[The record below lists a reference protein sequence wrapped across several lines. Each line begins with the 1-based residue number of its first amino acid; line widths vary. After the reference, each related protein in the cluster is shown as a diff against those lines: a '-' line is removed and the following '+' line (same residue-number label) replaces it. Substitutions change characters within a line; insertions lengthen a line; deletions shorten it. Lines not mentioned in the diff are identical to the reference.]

1 MNPEPNS
8 ETLGEQ
14 LAQEAVAH
22 VLGHADNYCERER
35 ERISAANEPKI
46 IALETALGNLK
57 EEETAL
63 QDRIHRAPPIGEI
76 RTRRRKARYYWAITA
91 LLAVAGFFFSL
102 LAFDP
107 YRLGWKSYLYC
118 IGIAVVTPFCVEKFL
133 ETWSNPKL
141 MKALA
146 ALACTAA
153 LASLVLLAVV
163 RGDVLSQQVKT
174 VSAVVFADGA
184 PIPEKP
190 QTDFYDKTLVLLR
203 CVMGLLALAM
213 EIGAGVALYE
223 ARRLGSEGED
233 AIQLSQELKQLREKI
248 ASRESERAELQ
259 KEPAVFANRF
269 WRDFHRGMLG
279 ASRRALP
286 KVSLLLPCILL
297 ALSLHASATDRVNLV
312 VALDLTQSVAV
323 QGRDQKT
330 EFEKNLEGVR
340 QVLAHAPAGARITV
354 FGITDSSFAQ
364 PLILLSANL
373 GEDPGYFQEKLNA
386 GRTQLLNAWQERA
399 KPLQASSPHTDILG
413 ACLVASELFRQAPK
427 GRNVLVVFS
436 DMREESAALNLE
448 RPALVPVSSALAKIE
463 KRQLIADL
471 KGVEVWVLGVDGA
484 GKDLAHWQSLRDF
497 WTAYFQKSGA
507 MLKTYSVLRDPPKL
521 GE

>member
-1 MNPEPNS
+1 M
-8 ETLGEQ
+8 
-14 LAQEAVAH
+14 
-22 VLGHADNYCERER
+22 
-35 ERISAANEPKI
+35 
-46 IALETALGNLK
+46 
-57 EEETAL
+57 
-63 QDRIHRAPPIGEI
+63 
-76 RTRRRKARYYWAITA
+76 
-91 LLAVAGFFFSL
+91 
-102 LAFDP
+102 
-107 YRLGWKSYLYC
+107 
-118 IGIAVVTPFCVEKFL
+118 EKFL

-163 RGDVLSQQVKT
+163 RGDVLGQQIKT

-190 QTDFYDKTLVLLR
+190 QTDFYDKTLVLLG

-233 AIQLSQELKQLREKI
+233 AIQLSQELKRLREKI
-248 ASRESERAELQ
+248 GSRESERAELK
-259 KEPAVFANRF
+259 KEPSLFANRF

-279 ASRRALP
+279 ATSRRALP

-297 ALSLHASATDRVNLV
+297 ALSLHASAADHVNLV

-330 EFEKNLEGVR
+330 EFAKNVEGVR

-364 PLILLSANL
+364 PLILLSAEL
-373 GEDPGYFQEKLNA
+373 LEDPGYFQEKLAA
-386 GRTQLLNAWQERA
+386 GRNQLLHAWQERSKA
-399 KPLQASSPHTDILG
+399 LEARSPHTDILG
-413 ACLVASELFRQAPK
+413 ACLVASELFRQSPK
-427 GRNVLVVFS
+427 GRTS
-436 DMREESAALNLE
+436 W
-448 RPALVPVSSALAKIE
+448 SSSPTCARSRARSTWSVRLWYPPPPLP
-463 KRQLIADL
+463 R
-471 KGVEVWVLGVDGA
+471 
-484 GKDLAHWQSLRDF
+484 S
-497 WTAYFQKSGA
+497 KSGGRS
-507 MLKTYSVLRDPPKL
+507 LI
-521 GE
+521 

>member
-1 MNPEPNS
+1 MGPDNTP

-22 VLGHADNYCERER
+22 VFDHADNYCARER
-35 ERISAANEPKI
+35 ERISAVNEPKI
-46 IALETALGNLK
+46 IAIDKELASLK

-63 QDRIHRAPPIGEI
+63 QERIHRAPPIGEI

-91 LLAVAGFFFSL
+91 LLAIAGFFFSL

-118 IGIAVVTPFCVEKFL
+118 VGIAVVTPFCVEKFL

-153 LASLVLLAVV
+153 LASIVLLAVV
-163 RGDVLSQQVKT
+163 RGDVLSQQVKS

-233 AIQLSQELKQLREKI
+233 PIQLAQDLKALREKI
-248 ASRESERAELQ
+248 ASRESERAQLQ
-259 KEPAVFANRF
+259 KEPMLFANRF
-269 WRDFHRGMLG
+269 WRDFHRGMLNG
-279 ASRRALP
+279 ASRRA
-286 KVSLLLPCILL
+286 
-297 ALSLHASATDRVNLV
+297 
-312 VALDLTQSVAV
+312 VANPGSHPIS
-323 QGRDQKT
+323 GRQIS
-330 EFEKNLEGVR
+330 R
-340 QVLAHAPAGARITV
+340 PRSRI
-354 FGITDSSFAQ
+354 
-364 PLILLSANL
+364 
-373 GEDPGYFQEKLNA
+373 
-386 GRTQLLNAWQERA
+386 
-399 KPLQASSPHTDILG
+399 
-413 ACLVASELFRQAPK
+413 
-427 GRNVLVVFS
+427 
-436 DMREESAALNLE
+436 
-448 RPALVPVSSALAKIE
+448 
-463 KRQLIADL
+463 
-471 KGVEVWVLGVDGA
+471 
-484 GKDLAHWQSLRDF
+484 
-497 WTAYFQKSGA
+497 
-507 MLKTYSVLRDPPKL
+507 
-521 GE
+521 